1 MLAIL
6 FTSIVEDLKRK
17 ISNYSMVGNFFF
29 TPRKLGT
36 SLASFFSSRQDE
48 QEIKV
53 KMTKNK
59 FIVEFWNSISFLIY
73 HVVSLQVRWNAKK
86 WCSFESMIRSELE
99 LCLHNWSLL
108 KSRKNHFD
116 PIMHIQLQVKRKGSI
131 SKRWCCH
138 WCKFTKFTV
147 FENHRKSL
155 IQRLHFEWTKSQ
167 KVLPDTSILIRQKLV
182 ESTKIEMR
190 HLVNFQTMWNCTNV
204 TIGHSSKWA
213 TVKYFFRVVATS
225 AHELN
230 ALRMH
235 IIDDRDT
242 CYFKEIAYFD
252 AY

>member
-1 MLAIL
+1 
-6 FTSIVEDLKRK
+6 
-17 ISNYSMVGNFFF
+17 
-29 TPRKLGT
+29 
-36 SLASFFSSRQDE
+36 
-48 QEIKV
+48 
-53 KMTKNK
+53 MTK

-155 IQRLHFEWTKSQ
+155 IQRLHFEWTKKS
-167 KVLPDTSILIRQKLV
+167 KSVARQLNFNK
-182 ESTKIEMR
+182 TKIGGKYQNWNETYWLIFEQCEIAQTSQ
-190 HLVNFQTMWNCTNV
+190 LVTLQNELLWNIFSCC
-204 TIGHSSKWA
+204 
-213 TVKYFFRVVATS
+213 
-225 AHELN
+225 
-230 ALRMH
+230 
-235 IIDDRDT
+235 
-242 CYFKEIAYFD
+242 CYFCPRVKCTQNAYHRW
-252 AY
+252 

>member
-1 MLAIL
+1 
-6 FTSIVEDLKRK
+6 
-17 ISNYSMVGNFFF
+17 
-29 TPRKLGT
+29 
-36 SLASFFSSRQDE
+36 
-48 QEIKV
+48 
-53 KMTKNK
+53 MTKNK

-131 SKRWCCH
+131 SKGWCCH
-138 WCKFTKFTV
+138 WCKFTKFKV

-155 IQRLHFEWTKSQ
+155 IQRLQFEGTKKS
-167 KVLPDTSILIRQKLV
+167 KSVTRQLNFNK
-182 ESTKIEMR
+182 TKIGGKYQNWNESWDI
-190 HLVNFQTMWNCTNV
+190 LVNFQTMWNCTNV